1 MTYYFLFVMLF
12 IAIAFFIEA
21 IQKKELPSFVRS
33 TAVLLAAGIIGVAA
47 NASNLYHT
55 YEYSK
60 ETMRGKSE
68 LAHHGEENK
77 TEMGWNV
84 IISPPGAMV

>member
-12 IAIAFFIEA
+12 IAIAFFNRCL
-21 IQKKELPSFVRS
+21 QKKELPSFVRS
-33 TAVLLAAGIIGVAA
+33 TAVLLAAGIIEWRPTRV
-47 NASNLYHT
+47 LYHT

-77 TEMGWNV
+77 TGNGLERD
-84 IISPPGAMV
+84 